1 MKKKYAVI
9 GHPIGHTMSPFIHN
23 RLFSLSGIDVDY
35 SVFDIENLENSID
48 KLKSLDGFNVTIPH
62 KSAIIPFLDEL
73 SKGAEICGSV
83 NTISN
88 ISGKLCGDTTDGAG
102 FLKALD
108 SYDID
113 ISGKNLILGSGG
125 AARAIAFEIVEIQ
138 KYPKIYFACRENS
151 IAKTEFLVA
160 ELKEY
165 ANSCKK
171 EANISFFTYGELS
184 DSDKKFDLLINATS
198 VGMSPKVGMSPVG
211 KEVLK
216 NCKAVFDAVYN
227 PTETELIKLANS
239 LKIKTVGGMEMLVYQ
254 AVRAHEIW
262 YGAKFS
268 VQETEKLCK
277 DAEIEMKRIFVD

>member
-1 MKKKYAVI
+1 MRKKYAVI

-23 RLFSLSGIDVDY
+23 RLFLLSGIDVDY
-35 SVFDIENLENSID
+35 SVFDIENIEDSIG
-48 KLKSLDGFNVTIPH
+48 KLKLLDGFNVTIPH
-62 KSAIIPFLDEL
+62 KSAIIPFLNEL
-73 SKGAEICGSV
+73 SSSAEICGSV

-88 ISGKLCGDTTDGAG
+88 ISGELCGDTTDGAG
-102 FLKALD
+102 FLKALN
-108 SYDID
+108 SCNID
-113 ISGKNLILGSGG
+113 TSGENLILGSGG

-138 KYPKIYFACRENS
+138 NFPKVFFACREQS
-151 IAKTEFLVA
+151 ADKTKLLVNK
-160 ELKEY
+160 LKEY

-171 EANISFFTYGELS
+171 EANIDFLTYDELS
-184 DSDKKFDLLINATS
+184 NSDKKFDLLINATS
-198 VGMSPKVGMSPVG
+198 VGMSPKVGVSPVG
-211 KEVLK
+211 KEILK